1 MPVSPSVEFR
11 EANVTAGLTRNRI
24 LAALSIALLTVGA
37 FVFGFASSLHL
48 KSSASSDLRH
58 QVLLQKGDAPDPV
71 RAEVLDALRAFQA
84 GYVKRDPKELDAFM
98 SSLFP
103 ESGDPL
109 LLGTDTGEWVH
120 GYRAVGDFIREDWLK
135 WGDFRFDVENSVVSS
150 AGDVAWIASV
160 GSLRGRRSERPL
172 RFSAVLT
179 RDGHQ
184 WRFRQV
190 QFQWDERD
198 PRPADLL
205 RPDTHLKLVRWVL
218 QRISPAS

>member
-1 MPVSPSVEFR
+1 MPKK
-11 EANVTAGLTRNRI
+11 I
-24 LAALSIALLTVGA
+24 LAALSIALLAAGA

-48 KSSASSDLRH
+48 KRSASSDVRR
-58 QVLLQKGDAPDPV
+58 QVLLQRGDAPDPA

-84 GYVKRDPKELDAFM
+84 GYIKRDPKELDVFM
-98 SSLFP
+98 SRLFP
-103 ESGDPL
+103 ENGDPL
-109 LLGTDTGEWVH
+109 LLGTDKGEWVH
-120 GYRAVGDFIREDWLK
+120 GYRAVGEFIREDWLK
-135 WGDFRFDVENSVVSS
+135 WGDFRFDVENSIVSS

-160 GSLRGRRSERPL
+160 GSVRGLHSERPL

-198 PRPADLL
+198 PRLADLL
-205 RPDTHLKLVRWVL
+205 RPDTYRTLAKWVL
-218 QRISPAS
+218 QHIAPTS

>member
-1 MPVSPSVEFR
+1 MPK
-11 EANVTAGLTRNRI
+11 RI
-24 LAALSIALLTVGA
+24 LAALSIALLAVGA

-48 KSSASSDLRH
+48 KRSASGDVRR
-58 QVLLQKGDAPDPV
+58 QVLLQKGDAPDPA
-71 RAEVLDALRAFQA
+71 RAEVLEALRAFQA
-84 GYVKRDPKELDAFM
+84 GYVKRNPIELDAFM
-98 SSLFP
+98 SRLFP

-120 GYRAVGDFIREDWLK
+120 GYRAVGEFIREDWLK

-150 AGDVAWIASV
+150 AGDVAWIAST
-160 GSLRGRRSERPL
+160 GSVRGQHSERPL

-179 RDGHQ
+179 RNGHQ

-205 RPDTHLKLVRWVL
+205 RPDTYLKLGRWVL
-218 QRISPAS
+218 QRISPTS